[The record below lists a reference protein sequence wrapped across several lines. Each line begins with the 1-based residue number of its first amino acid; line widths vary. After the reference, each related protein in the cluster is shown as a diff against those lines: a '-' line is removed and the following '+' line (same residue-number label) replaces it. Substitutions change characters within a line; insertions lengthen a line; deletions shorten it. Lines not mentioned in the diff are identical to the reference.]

1 MRSPAH
7 REGIDTPSDEFRPG
21 FDFQDAVDLYTHDR
35 QLRLILMDAI
45 ERIEVA
51 VRVQIAYQLG
61 KGGAFAYLD
70 KSMLGRHCDAPS
82 RSDPSLT
89 QFDEFLS
96 KLNTA
101 IRDSREDVAK
111 HYRQTYQGQVPIWV
125 AIELWDFGMLS
136 RYFQFLDVPDR
147 EFVAAQFG
155 LNRHKTLVSWRES
168 TNLVRNICA
177 HHGRLF
183 KRQLVNASKIPKSA
197 EIPDF
202 RHLGE
207 LRDRDRTRLYPLLC
221 VIAFLLRTAAPGS
234 GWNRRLASHFEQ
246 FPDVP
251 SSGPHD
257 YGFPAA
263 WQEESFWNQAETQP
277 PLDSRTAS
285 PS

>member
-1 MRSPAH
+1 
-7 REGIDTPSDEFRPG
+7 
-21 FDFQDAVDLYTHDR
+21 
-35 QLRLILMDAI
+35 
-45 ERIEVA
+45 
-51 VRVQIAYQLG
+51 
-61 KGGAFAYLD
+61 
-70 KSMLGRHCDAPS
+70 
-82 RSDPSLT
+82 
-89 QFDEFLS
+89 S

-183 KRQLVNASKIPKSA
+183 KRQLVNAPKIPKSA

-207 LRDRDRTRLYPLLC
+207 LRDRDRTRLY
-221 VIAFLLRTAAPGS
+221 
-234 GWNRRLASHFEQ
+234 
-246 FPDVP
+246 
-251 SSGPHD
+251 
-257 YGFPAA
+257 
-263 WQEESFWNQAETQP
+263 
-277 PLDSRTAS
+277 
-285 PS
+285 